1 MVLVTDHDD
10 LDLPEEL
17 RRVHEAD
24 EYAPRRPLGVRVAVI
39 VVVLAMI
46 LTTVA
51 VWVVQAGLIFP
62 M

>member
-1 MVLVTDHDD
+1 MGCVTHHDD

-17 RRVHEAD
+17 RQVHEDD
-24 EYAPRRPLGVRVAVI
+24 EHAPRRPLGVRVAVI

-51 VWVVQAGLIFP
+51 VWVVQAGLVFP